1 MVKDK
6 NHKKERK
13 KSRKRERDSSEER
26 DRAAKL
32 VSFMHSCQHVCKRSK
47 PGSLSPG
54 NHSRSPAQAKKVTRH
69 LQKHSGAGHGYTDT
83 DNPFGDS
90 NVNQKFVWNKK
101 IEKQI
106 HAGTDIKELT
116 ARAEQQRQQARLVR
130 PALSCLQHVASN
142 CSAQVLLKPF
152 WCGLPGLADGPQACQ
167 SLRSEQLMPS
177 LIASH
182 AGPHVCDVSPEHASG
197 RGK

>member
-1 MVKDK
+1 MAKDK

-32 VSFMHSCQHVCKRSK
+32 VSCMQSCQHVSNAASQVPCHQTVN
-47 PGSLSPG
+47 PCP
-54 NHSRSPAQAKKVTRH
+54 PAQAKKVTRH

-106 HAGTDIKELT
+106 HAGTDIRELT

-130 PALSCLQHVASN
+130 PALCCLPHFAPITV
-142 CSAQVLLKPF
+142 
-152 WCGLPGLADGPQACQ
+152 PGRC
-167 SLRSEQLMPS
+167 
-177 LIASH
+177 
-182 AGPHVCDVSPEHASG
+182 
-197 RGK
+197 